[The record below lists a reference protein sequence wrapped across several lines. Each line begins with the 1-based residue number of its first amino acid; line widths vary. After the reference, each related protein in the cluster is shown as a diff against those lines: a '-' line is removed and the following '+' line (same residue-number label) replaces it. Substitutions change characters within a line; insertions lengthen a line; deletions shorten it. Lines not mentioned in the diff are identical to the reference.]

1 MLPTL
6 SSRLRWHSYLSDQK
20 VVILWSGVMSWVI
33 WINSWDFFLFLL
45 NVIFHKNTLM
55 NLNLKPYMGSMN
67 SAFTRKVPNPGQFVH
82 DLECG
87 KNICARK
94 ITYISIMT
102 RNVIYGR
109 ICLDL
114 YFYTN
119 IYIQSFQNEQSNN
132 GCKST

>member
-1 MLPTL
+1 
-6 SSRLRWHSYLSDQK
+6 
-20 VVILWSGVMSWVI
+20 
-33 WINSWDFFLFLL
+33 
-45 NVIFHKNTLM
+45 
-55 NLNLKPYMGSMN
+55 MN

-109 ICLDL
+109 ICFGL

-119 IYIQSFQNEQSNN
+119 IYIQSLQNEQSNN
-132 GCKST
+132 GCKSTYNDNSRDLVQNNFMAVDFFNNIPIYKIALADFFSFQQKENS

>member
-1 MLPTL
+1 
-6 SSRLRWHSYLSDQK
+6 
-20 VVILWSGVMSWVI
+20 
-33 WINSWDFFLFLL
+33 
-45 NVIFHKNTLM
+45 M

-109 ICLDL
+109 ICFGL
-114 YFYTN
+114 YFFTN
-119 IYIQSFQNEQSNN
+119 IYIQSLQNEKTNN
-132 GCKST
+132 GCKSA